1 MPTRISLAAFLAAG
15 VSLPLIANAQVST
28 QKPEVQ
34 ESVARAAD
42 GTVTTSTVTP
52 PKKMDVSGGP
62 AVNWIWNEGPAAQ
75 KAYLK
80 KSFEANAKS
89 ATLIATCDNGMTV
102 RLNGKV
108 VARGSE
114 WGQPETAD
122 VTKALKNGA
131 NEITVDVTNEGNI
144 GGFALKLVLTNAD
157 GSKDYVISDSSWS
170 MAKDSGFKDAY
181 AVKTIGK
188 MGVGPWGDVF
198 SNPNGR
204 GGNLPPGAVP
214 RGVFQTPPGFQVELL
229 YNVPKGEQGS
239 WVCITF
245 DNKGR
250 IIASDQGGK
259 GLYRITPAPLGSEEP
274 TKVEKLDLPITSAQG
289 MLWAFDALYLSVNGG
304 PGSGFYRAT
313 DSDGDGELDNV
324 EKLKAF
330 RGGGEHG
337 PHALRLSPDGKSIYV
352 IAGNHTDPPA
362 DFTSSR
368 IPSNWSEDHLLP
380 RQWDARG
387 HARGKLAPGGW
398 VAKTDPEG
406 KTWEMVSV
414 GYRNPYD
421 FDFTPEGELFAYD
434 ADMEWDMGTSWYR
447 PTRIVHVTSGSEFG
461 WRSGTG
467 KWPTYYADSLPQV
480 VDIGPGSPVGVC
492 FGTGTKF
499 PAKYQKALYCCD
511 WTFGTMYAVHLTPK
525 GSSFV
530 GTKEEFVSR
539 TPLPLTDVAVGPD
552 GAMYFTIGGRN
563 TDSALFR
570 VTYTGDE
577 AIGSSGEVDRELA
590 ELRQQRSKLEAL
602 HVAGSATD
610 AQKQFAWEHLGHEDR
625 HIRYA
630 ARIAVE
636 QNIVGTDLRQAVF
649 TEDRSQALIT
659 GAIAWA
665 RQAKSDDQT
674 EALVKRLMEIDF
686 ARLSESQQLELLRAF
701 ALLFVRQEEPSI
713 HLKSQL
719 AAQLDEFYP
728 SKSSALNRELCRT
741 LVYLNSTTVIAKTL
755 KLMEPGGSG
764 QSEVE
769 IPDFLTRNTGYG
781 GTVANMLANMPNL
794 DQVHFALVLRNM
806 KFGWTLEQRR
816 QFIEWIADASTKSGG
831 ASYKGF
837 LQNIQSEFLANATDA
852 ERKALKSDV
861 AANAPKES
869 ELPKPIGPG
878 RAWSTRELQDLTK
891 AGLSGRNFEAGKRAF
906 SASRCIS
913 CHRFAGEGG
922 STGPDLTN
930 LAGRFGT
937 KDVIEANIEPSKVVS
952 DQYQASIITT
962 NGGKVYTGRILN
974 DVDGTLTVLIDP
986 VDITKT
992 VEVKRS
998 DIDEILK
1005 SPTSLMPA
1013 KLLDQLNKDE
1023 VLDLLAYLMSRGNP
1037 NDPAFTKD

>member
-1 MPTRISLAAFLAAG
+1 MRIRSSFAVAPAVVAVLLSS
-15 VSLPLIANAQVST
+15 VQAQVST

-34 ESVARAAD
+34 ESVSLGVD
-42 GTVTTSTVTP
+42 GSIVNTVAP
-52 PKKMDVSGGP
+52 AKKADVSGGP
-62 AVNWIWNEGPAAQ
+62 AVTWIWNQGSAAQ
-75 KAYLK
+75 TAFLR

-89 ATLIATCDNGMTV
+89 AALIATCDNGMTV
-102 RLNGKV
+102 RLNGEV
-108 VARGSE
+108 VARSSE
-114 WGQPETAD
+114 WSDPVTVD
-122 VTKALKNGA
+122 VTKALKQGA
-131 NEITVDVTNEGNI
+131 NEIVADVTNEGGT
-144 GGFALKLVLTNAD
+144 GGFALKLVLTKAD
-157 GSKDYVISDSSWS
+157 GSKEYVVSDASWT
-170 MAKDSGFKDAY
+170 MAKDRGFKDLY
-181 AVKTIGK
+181 EIKTEGQ

-198 SNPNGR
+198 SNP
-204 GGNLPPGAVP
+204 GGGGSSLLKGAVP
-214 RGVFQTPPGFQVELL
+214 PGVFLTQPGFQVELL
-229 YNVPKGEQGS
+229 YNVPKDVQGS

-250 IIASDQGGK
+250 IIASDQGGQ
-259 GLYRITPAPLGSEEP
+259 GLYRITPASLGSDEE
-274 TKVEKLDLPITSAQG
+274 TRVEKLNLPVTSAQG
-289 MLWAFDALYLSVNGG
+289 MLWAFDSLYLSINGG

-313 DSDGDGELDNV
+313 DSDGDGELDKV
-324 EKLKAF
+324 AKLKDF

-499 PAKYQKALYCCD
+499 PAKYQRALYCCD
-511 WTFGTMYAVHLTPK
+511 WTFGTIYAIHLTPQ
-525 GSSFV
+525 GSSYV
-530 GTKEEFVSR
+530 GKKEEFVAR

-552 GAMYFTIGGRN
+552 GALYFTIGGRN

-577 AIGSSGEVDRELA
+577 PTTETEIVREDLA
-590 ELRQQRSKLEAL
+590 RLRELRQQLESL
-602 HVAGSATD
+602 HVAGSASD
-610 AQKQFAWEHLGHEDR
+610 EQKQFAAKYLGHDDR
-625 HIRYA
+625 HIRYS
-630 ARIAVE
+630 ARIVVE
-636 QNIVGTDLRQAVF
+636 QNF
-649 TEDRSQALIT
+649 SEDELTRILVSEERPQALIT
-659 GAIAWA
+659 AAIAFS
-665 RQAKSDDQT
+665 RQGRTDFRT
-674 EALVKRLMEIDF
+674 ENLVKRLMELDV
-686 ARLSESQQLELLRAF
+686 AALSETEKLELLRAYS
-701 ALLFVRQEEPSI
+701 LLFVRQGEPAI
-713 HLKSQL
+713 GLRSQL
-719 AAQLDEFYP
+719 ASQLDAFYP
-728 SKSSALNRELCRT
+728 SRSSNLNRELCQM
-741 LVYLNSTTVIAKTL
+741 LVYLNSPTVIAKTL
-755 KLMEPGGSG
+755 KLMEPG
-764 QSEVE
+764 QSESNEVE
-769 IPDFLTRNTGYG
+769 IPDVLTRNRGYG
-781 GTVANMLANMPNL
+781 GTVASMLVNMPNL
-794 DQVHFALVLRNM
+794 DQVHFALCLRNM

-816 QFIEWIADASTKSGG
+816 QFIEWIAEHSKKSGG
-831 ASYKGF
+831 ASYVGF

-852 ERKALKSDV
+852 ERRALESDV

-878 RAWSTRELQDLTK
+878 KVWATGELLELTK
-891 AGLSGRNFEAGKRAF
+891 AGLAGRGFENGKRAF
-906 SASRCIS
+906 SAARCVT
-913 CHRFAGEGG
+913 CHRFSGEGG

-937 KDVIEANIEPSKVVS
+937 KDVIEANVEPSKVVS
-952 DQYQASIITT
+952 DQYRASIITT
-962 NGGKVYTGRILN
+962 NSGKTYTGRILN
-974 DVDGTLTVLIDP
+974 DVDGTLTVLVDP
-986 VDITKT
+986 VDITKV

-998 DIDEILK
+998 DIDEILE

-1013 KLLDQLNKDE
+1013 KLLDQLNTDE

-1037 NDPAFTKD
+1037 NDPAFAK